1 MSTGLLDRIDE
12 ILPVADGALIGEL
25 ARASDRL
32 EAKLVEALAGFLRT
46 GTHDAE
52 GWPSPVSWVKAHLPV
67 TDAQAVGLVTRAR
80 RVNDWPVLAGSWFAG
95 DLSAAQFETLIHV
108 VGRDHVEVYAAHDSE
123 VSPMLVGLSVA
134 DTRVAIR
141 HWVAR
146 AEAVTDP
153 HASEAREVEANLH
166 LSRTMGDR
174 GRLDADLDPDTTA
187 ITEAALRVFERD
199 DRDGEFRTLSQRR
212 ADALRDLCRFGLDH
226 HDRRGR
232 RSRQHP
238 HLAVVIELPDLYR
251 AVLWG
256 CGVRTAEDLDAFLEW
271 RAVSAVEE
279 ALIRHAFAHGSGQ
292 ARTVDGH
299 PLTPNAVTG
308 LFGAGTTMER
318 LLTADGRILEH
329 GRAIRLATDSLRDAM
344 VIRDRGC
351 RFPGCD
357 SPAAWI
363 DAHHVHQWDSGG
375 PTDLDN
381 LMALCAGHH
390 GVVHRRQW
398 SMAVRPDGTAVFTRP
413 DGTTL
418 ASPPPAVTRPDRL
431 PLHSVPPNPSSRA
444 ASTGSTGPPG
454 PATQPLTV
462 TTVDRRGRPTTGT
475 RGPACFV
482 TTWDDT
488 PPDRRRAEIAV
499 ARRRAHDL
507 VTAA

>member
-1 MSTGLLDRIDE
+1 MSTRLLDRIDE

-25 ARASDRL
+25 ARASDRI

-95 DLSAAQFETLIHV
+95 DLSAAQFETV
-108 VGRDHVEVYAAHDSE
+108 VRAVGRDHVEVYAAHDSE

-226 HDRRGR
+226 HARRGR

-299 PLTPNAVTG
+299 PLTPNAVTE

-418 ASPPPAVTRPDRL
+418 ASPPPAVTQARPTPAPLRAPEPVESRL
-431 PLHSVPPNPSSRA
+431 A
-444 ASTGSTGPPG
+444 STGPPG
-454 PATQPLTV
+454 PATRPLTV
-462 TTVDRRGRPTTGT
+462 TTVDRSGRATTGT
-475 RGPACFV
+475 RGPATYV

-488 PPDRRRAEIAV
+488 PPDQRCAEV
-499 ARRRAHDL
+499 TLARRRAHALLD
-507 VTAA
+507 AA

>member
-1 MSTGLLDRIDE
+1 
-12 ILPVADGALIGEL
+12 
-25 ARASDRL
+25 
-32 EAKLVEALAGFLRT
+32 
-46 GTHDAE
+46 
-52 GWPSPVSWVKAHLPV
+52 
-67 TDAQAVGLVTRAR
+67 
-80 RVNDWPVLAGSWFAG
+80 
-95 DLSAAQFETLIHV
+95 
-108 VGRDHVEVYAAHDSE
+108 
-123 VSPMLVGLSVA
+123 MLVGLSVA

-153 HASEAREVEANLH
+153 HASDAREVEANLH
-166 LSRTMGDR
+166 LSRTMGGR

-187 ITEAALRVFERD
+187 IMEAALRVFERE
-199 DRDGEFRTLSQRR
+199 DRDGEFRTLSRRR

-232 RSRQHP
+232 RGRQHP
-238 HLAVVIELPDLYR
+238 HVAVVVDLPDLYR
-251 AVLWG
+251 ALLWG
-256 CGVRTAEDLDAFLEW
+256 CGVRTAEDLEAFLEW

-299 PLTPNAVTG
+299 PLTPNAVTE

-318 LLTADGRILEH
+318 LLTADGRVLEH
-329 GRAIRLATDSLRDAM
+329 GRAIRLATDNLRDAM

-363 DAHHVHQWDSGG
+363 DAHHVHHWDQGG

-390 GVVHRRQW
+390 GVVHRRRW
-398 SMAVRPDGTAVFTRP
+398 SMAVRPDGTAVFNRP

-418 ASPPPAVTRPDRL
+418 TSPPPAVTRPDRL
-431 PLHSVPPNPSSRA
+431 PLHAVPPNPSSRA
-444 ASTGSTGPPG
+444 AVDRTPGPGHPTPHRHHHRRQGSPHHRHTWDRLLRHDVGRHTPRPPPRRDRPRSPTSPSPPRRRLTGRRRGSPCGGRPHREPPITGASVPPSDRAWDVPTPPAGDRHRRTVVGRRARGATGVDRNPVRLRRPTPRGHRSGRGPRPSPRRRPWTGPVPW
-454 PATQPLTV
+454 PPW
-462 TTVDRRGRPTTGT
+462 TGT
-475 RGPACFV
+475 PR
-482 TTWDDT
+482 
-488 PPDRRRAEIAV
+488 
-499 ARRRAHDL
+499 
-507 VTAA
+507 